1 MDLEFNALTTEW
13 CYAWDKR
20 WNPSTGV
27 ANVDHVLD
35 IRDVQIAAG
44 SAFEAIPA
52 IQYAGVRTDR
62 PDAGVA
68 YRLTAGTKVS
78 AQARLYTAFR
88 SCETIFPAREIVFNP
103 QQQREPRE
111 LLPTHRSL
119 RCQRGRQGEGR
130 DHRNGQPQLHPP
142 LHGVTRWLVRNRGDG
157 APSPG
162 PPRSLRSY
170 SGARGTRHGTSAW
183 R

>member
-1 MDLEFNALTTEW
+1 MTVRKLVPMDLVFNALTTEW

-62 PDAGVA
+62 PDAGAIIAGTAMSTATATHYLATLSGSTQFWFRRGVA

-88 SCETIFPAREIVFNP
+88 SCGRSSRRARSSSTP
-103 QQQREPRE
+103 
-111 LLPTHRSL
+111 PT
-119 RCQRGRQGEGR
+119 
-130 DHRNGQPQLHPP
+130 P
-142 LHGVTRWLVRNRGDG
+142 
-157 APSPG
+157 
-162 PPRSLRSY
+162 
-170 SGARGTRHGTSAW
+170 
-183 R
+183 